1 MIAIILGTRAE
12 LIKTFPL
19 MLELERR
26 KKPYIFIHTG
36 QHGLGKLCE
45 EFGVK
50 KPDVV
55 LSKPPEK
62 TTKFWTKVG
71 KAIAWNLAIIPRIKL
86 SLRKIEGLKFVIYHG
101 DTMSTASAAIA
112 SSEFLNPFKSWMNV
126 HLEAGLRSGSLLEPF
141 PEEISR
147 RIVTLFS
154 DILFAPSEIAA
165 KNLRG
170 RKHVYQVGNTIVDS
184 ILLSIK
190 LAERRG
196 YKSPKGKYAL
206 MTIHRYE
213 NIKNEK
219 RLAKIV
225 EILRHSPITTY
236 WPMHDNTRKQLE
248 KFGLMEK
255 VKKMKHVRITR
266 LKTYVEFSLW
276 LKNAKFLITDG
287 GSIQEESL
295 TLKKPCILL
304 RKRTE
309 RVAGLYTGINFL
321 TGLDVEYARKLLH
334 EVVDMKIPK
343 FKNPYG
349 DGKARKK
356 IVDILEGLE

>member
-26 KKPYIFIHTG
+26 EKPYVFIHTG
-36 QHGLGKLCE
+36 QHSLGKLCE

-62 TTKFWTKVG
+62 TTKFWTKAG
-71 KAIAWNLAIIPRIKL
+71 KAIAWSFTIIPRIKL
-86 SLRKIEGLKFVIYHG
+86 SLRKMEGLKFVIYHG

-112 SSEFLNPFKSWMNV
+112 SSKFLNPQKKWFNV
-126 HLEAGLRSGSLLEPF
+126 HLEAGLRSGSLFEPF

-165 KNLRG
+165 RNLRG

-190 LAERRG
+190 IARKKG

-206 MTIHRYE
+206 MTIHRHE
-213 NIKNEK
+213 NIKNRK

-225 EILRHSPITTY
+225 EILSYSPITTY
-236 WPMHDNTRKQLE
+236 WLMHDNTRRQLE

-255 VKKMKHVRITR
+255 VKKMKHVRITG

-287 GSIQEESL
+287 GSVQEESL
-295 TLKKPCILL
+295 ALKKPCILL

-309 RVAGLYTGINFL
+309 RIAGLHTGINFL
-321 TGLDVEYARKLLH
+321 TGLNIEYAKEVLH

-349 DGKARKK
+349 DGNASKR
-356 IVDILEGLE
+356 IVNVLTTFL